1 MKFSKEI
8 VTAWH
13 VYKNK
18 APVTL
23 PSSQVAARQAKRIIR
38 PFFTDQEITALSIAE
53 SHATFTGE
61 GRREFDS
68 VCKIID
74 KRFIDEGYL

>member
-1 MKFSKEI
+1 MRFSKEI

-18 APVTL
+18 APVNL
-23 PSSQVAARQAKRIIR
+23 PGSQVAARHAKRIIQ
-38 PFFTDQEITALSIAE
+38 PFLTDAEQTKLSIAE
-53 SHATFTGE
+53 GHATFTGE

-68 VCKIID
+68 VCKQID
-74 KRFIDEGYL
+74 KRFIDEGFL